1 MLVVFLDID
10 GVLNHQRLYDSL
22 RSRAGRTTP
31 SDWIDADCVARLDA
45 LCARTGARLVISS
58 SWRTYADIPG
68 QPVGGLTGTVA
79 VLRSRGLVADVIGAT
94 PDHATPE
101 MRAQQERA
109 PRWPEIRAWLEAH
122 PAVRWVVLDDSEIPG
137 TPEDRFVRTDIAVGL
152 TDEDCERAAL
162 ALGWTS

>member
-1 MLVVFLDID
+1 VLVVFLDID

-94 PDHATPE
+94 PDHTTDE
-101 MRAQQERA
+101 MRARQERA
-109 PRWPEIRAWLEAH
+109 PRWPEIRAWLDAR
-122 PAVRWVVLDDSEIPG
+122 PGVSGYVAIDDCEIAAPSE
-137 TPEDRFVRTDIAVGL
+137 RFVRTSLAVGL
-152 TDEDCERAAL
+152 TDNDCERAAEI
-162 ALGWTS
+162 LGG